1 MLLRRGASSFALSIP
16 AFEGVFGMFE
26 GYTEKQIVEM
36 IRAALKSPERRAEL
50 MRLLNSIGLLP
61 QEVPDKK

>member
-1 MLLRRGASSFALSIP
+1 
-16 AFEGVFGMFE
+16 MFE

-50 MRLLNSIGLLP
+50 MRLLDSLGLLP
-61 QEVPDKK
+61 QEVSDKKVNS